1 MKPEP
6 EAASLTC
13 RVRVLVPESGDIE
26 VAQIVETTGS
36 VRLDRECLNAA
47 IARHFEPYTLGSMA
61 VDRWVIIPFSWTGGV
76 PVPEDAEFKVAES
89 NRLPEFEDQEFN
101 VGCPYY
107 PEDALNR
114 HAEGVCGMQITVSA
128 EGGVDKIL
136 ITRSTG
142 VTALDTACAD
152 AMYAAKLKPAQR
164 DGKPAPATSDVG
176 LAWRL
181 PK

>member
-13 RVRVLVPESGDIE
+13 RVRVLVPEGGDIE
-26 VAQIVETTGS
+26 VAQLVETTGT

-47 IARHFEPYTLGSMA
+47 ITRHFEPYTLGGMA
-61 VDRWVIIPFSWTGGV
+61 VDRWAIIPFSWTGGV
-76 PVPEDAEFKVAES
+76 PVPENAEFKAAEG
-89 NRLPEFEDQEFN
+89 NHLPQFEDQEFN
-101 VGCPYY
+101 VGGPYY
-107 PEDALNR
+107 PKDAVNR
-114 HAEGVCGMQITVSA
+114 HAEGICGMQITVSVA
-128 EGGVDKIL
+128 GEVDAIL

-152 AMYAAKLKPAQR
+152 AMYAARLKPAQH
-164 DGKPAPATSDVG
+164 DGKPVAATSDVW